1 MNELNLNKKEQPNS
15 EGKNETETNFVMK
28 YCSHCGNELTDKS
41 DICHKCGYQSE
52 LHKKEESSITISNLK
67 IAAKIFMILGC
78 VLSVFCFL
86 IPLAWTIPMTVSYC
100 KKIKHGVRVSV
111 GFKVCSFLFVSE
123 IGGFLMLI
131 DKD

>member
-15 EGKNETETNFVMK
+15 EGKKETEANFVMK

-41 DICHKCGYQSE
+41 A
-52 LHKKEESSITISNLK
+52 ISDLK
-67 IAAKIFMILGC
+67 IAAKVFMILDC
-78 VLSVFCFL
+78 VLSACFL

-100 KKIKHGVRVSV
+100 KKIKYGLRVSV
-111 GFKVCSFLFVSE
+111 GFKVRSFLFVSVM
-123 IGGFLMLI
+123 GGFLMLI